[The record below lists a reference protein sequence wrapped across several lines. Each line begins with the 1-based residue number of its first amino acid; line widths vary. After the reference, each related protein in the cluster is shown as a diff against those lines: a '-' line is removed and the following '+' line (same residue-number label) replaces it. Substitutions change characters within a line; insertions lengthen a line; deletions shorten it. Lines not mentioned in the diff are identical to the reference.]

1 MHLRRPPG
9 SSPNACRACR
19 AGRARRAGRAA
30 LAAAVLLGACA
41 AYGPGDLRG
50 GQGRAG
56 VIASMGAPSL
66 ELPRPG
72 GGVRLVYARGPMG
85 RETYMV
91 DLDAAGQV
99 AAWHQALD
107 TARFAALPMGLSREA
122 LLFELGP
129 PAERRPAG
137 RLPGEVWSWRFHNHD
152 CLWFQ
157 AGLDEAGRYSGG
169 GYGTDPRCDAGD
181 KVP

>member
-1 MHLRRPPG
+1 MSRLACPARPARF
-9 SSPNACRACR
+9 SPLAWLAPL
-19 AGRARRAGRAA
+19 A
-30 LAAAVLLGACA
+30 LSACA
-41 AYGPGDLRG
+41 TWVAYGPGELRT
-50 GQGRAG
+50 GQPRAA
-56 VIASMGAPSL
+56 VLASMGPASL
-66 ELPRPG
+66 ELLHPG

-91 DLDAAGQV
+91 DLDAAGRV
-99 AAWHQALD
+99 TAWHQALG
-107 TARFAALPMGLSREA
+107 TAQFERLQPGLSREA

-137 RLPGEVWSWRFHNHD
+137 WAPGEVWSWRYHNND

-157 AGLDEAGRYSGG
+157 AGLDEQGRYTGG
-169 GYGTDPRCDAGD
+169 GYGIDPRCDAGD